1 MMNRIY
7 MLTVLAALSVL
18 FFSFKNKSP
27 KLLIGGSGWNK
38 IAILD
43 KETKKIEW
51 EYPLEKGWECN
62 SVAVTK
68 QGDVLFS
75 YSKGAKLITRDKK
88 EIWNVTA
95 PEGAEMQT
103 AKVLPNGNYLLAWC
117 GRPATILEVDKK
129 GKTIRKTEY
138 ETGVEQVHAQFR
150 QVSKNK
156 KGNYL
161 IPVFATS
168 DVREVSPQGKLIKTV
183 KVPGNPFST
192 VTLRNGNILVACG
205 DAHQYIELDYEKEKI
220 VRVVEEKQIEG
231 APLSFVAEL
240 FPVDGGG
247 LFICNWQGHNRE
259 QAEGTPKLIEV
270 DKNGKMIWSLTG
282 YQETGMISAIY
293 PFN

>member
-1 MMNRIY
+1 M
-7 MLTVLAALSVL
+7 
-18 FFSFKNKSP
+18 
-27 KLLIGGSGWNK
+27 
-38 IAILD
+38 
-43 KETKKIEW
+43 
-51 EYPLEKGWECN
+51 
-62 SVAVTK
+62 
-68 QGDVLFS
+68 
-75 YSKGAKLITRDKK
+75 
-88 EIWNVTA
+88 
-95 PEGAEMQT
+95 
-103 AKVLPNGNYLLAWC
+103 
-117 GRPATILEVDKK
+117 
-129 GKTIRKTEY
+129 
-138 ETGVEQVHAQFR
+138 HAQFR

-192 VTLRNGNILVACG
+192 VTLRNGNLLVACG
-205 DAHQYIELDYEKEKI
+205 DAHQYIELDYEKETI